1 MALYRKL
8 KVANRIELLRHVS
21 TGLATVASKQ
31 PGPAG
36 QAPARVI
43 EGQLLVRSSLSTG
56 MERQPAEGPTGRR
69 ATLDLEPID
78 ALGRRQQLTQA
89 IADGNFDLGIG
100 RAGQ

>member
-56 MERQPAEGPTGRR
+56 MERQPAAGPPGRR
-69 ATLDLEPID
+69 ATLDLEHI
-78 ALGRRQQLTQA
+78 AGLGRRPQLIT
-89 IADGNFDLGIG
+89 GIQSAGHQGGQGGG
-100 RAGQ
+100 R